1 MRKIRQFISQEAAA
15 ELKADAALTCDVTVT
30 MKDGT
35 QYNSCFFQEEID
47 VEDFETTLNQSKEFL
62 TTTLRNVKHRHLEN

>member
-1 MRKIRQFISQEAAA
+1 MNKTRQFISQERAA

-47 VEDFETTLNQSKEFL
+47 VEDFEATLNQSKEFL
-62 TTTLRNVKHRHLEN
+62 TTTLEAVKHRHQED